1 MQVFELKPFPSNT
14 TPNIKIS
21 GEIVRVENRLFIRHE
36 VNGDTVA
43 ILLPAKASTPSR
55 TDNLWKAT
63 CFEFF
68 LAVPNKSAYWE
79 FNMSPSGGW
88 NVYNMDAY
96 RRIGFREDIAFTQL
110 PFLFSN
116 TDNKLSLDISV
127 DLSPIVQHQQKVRI
141 GITAII
147 QTVDGNETYWALTHP
162 GNQADFHLRES
173 FILEL

>member
-1 MQVFELKPFPSNT
+1 MQVFKLKPFPSNII
-14 TPNIKIS
+14 PNIKII
-21 GEIVRVENRLFIRHE
+21 GEIVRVENRLFLRYE
-36 VNGDTVA
+36 VNGDTHA

-55 TDNLWKAT
+55 TDDLWKAT

-68 LAVPNKSAYWE
+68 LALPNQPAYWE

-88 NVYNMDAY
+88 NVYKMDAY
-96 RRIGFREDIAFTQL
+96 RREGFREDIAFTQL

-127 DLSPIVQHQQKVRI
+127 DLSPIAQPHQVVYV

-147 QTVDGNETYWALTHP
+147 QTMEGHETYWALAHP
-162 GNQADFHLRES
+162 GPQADFHLRES
-173 FILEL
+173 FILGL